1 MADIRCRRFSDI
13 LRTKEDHYPYSDR
26 YISEVHDSSTKT
38 GRTEREHMVEWF
50 RANETKGSGS
60 YSRQT
65 PNSSARRCYNSLMN
79 AASLLWIAEAVGIDE
94 LTVKIAYAVSYTHL
108 PQGCPRTGDGG
119 HGLPAGHAHPRP
131 PRGPHSDA
139 AVHDLRIPALCASLK
154 DHGAREMCIRDR
166 YWKLRSSGLT
176 K

>member
-60 YSRQT
+60 CSRQT

-94 LTVKIAYAVSYTHL
+94 LTVKIAYEATV
-108 PQGCPRTGDGG
+108 GAGD
-119 HGLPAGHAHPRP
+119 HRRA
-131 PRGPHSDA
+131 
-139 AVHDLRIPALCASLK
+139 C
-154 DHGAREMCIRDR
+154 GAIRKIITWDMV
-166 YWKLRSSGLT
+166 YACV
-176 K
+176 